1 MTFEQLK
8 SDFAFDMMWGAVPRE
23 KLSVT
28 ELEDVLLAV
37 RKAYADMSVRSIKG
51 FSKVKDEKKEEL
63 RENFAQKR
71 KSSEKAPFRVLFRFM
86 QCHNRG
92 MHGRGSSGRRPLP
105 GVRKIHAVSFYN
117 PKSAVAIAK

>member
-37 RKAYADMSVRSIKG
+37 RKAYAD
-51 FSKVKDEKKEEL
+51 
-63 RENFAQKR
+63 KR